1 MWLLCCIRITIKKS
15 VNTPESEE
23 QLINLR
29 KGTIRGACERRV
41 SLFHE
46 EEKICAVS
54 PGGMWMCTELLKTP
68 KAETR
73 TATATARFSTVEET
87 VSVFEYFSTTE
98 RDWEHGS
105 FHINS
110 KQVLSKQYVHTGEVT
125 SNKRTQLCECE
136 AVFFFFSQSLDGQF
150 LFNKT
155 KRKGND
161 EAEGTSYSQWWDSF
175 RKLIIKKRIKYLLG
189 HFARSYS
196 SLTTVFESRCMI
208 DDVWCSSCF
217 LFLLVQR

>member
-136 AVFFFFSQSLDGQF
+136 AVFFFFF
-150 LFNKT
+150 FFP
-155 KRKGND
+155 R
-161 EAEGTSYSQWWDSF
+161 
-175 RKLIIKKRIKYLLG
+175 
-189 HFARSYS
+189 
-196 SLTTVFESRCMI
+196 
-208 DDVWCSSCF
+208 VWMDSSCSTRQNAKVTMK
-217 LFLLVQR
+217 LREQVIRSGETASGSS

>member
-1 MWLLCCIRITIKKS
+1 MKVWKKLPYPVLTSWAINTTHCLWLLCCFRITTKKS

-68 KAETR
+68 KAETG

-125 SNKRTQLCECE
+125 SNKHTQLCECE
-136 AVFFFFSQSLDGQF
+136 ADFFFFPPEFWWTVLVRQD
-150 LFNKT
+150 KT
-155 KRKGND
+155 
-161 EAEGTSYSQWWDSF
+161 
-175 RKLIIKKRIKYLLG
+175 
-189 HFARSYS
+189 
-196 SLTTVFESRCMI
+196 
-208 DDVWCSSCF
+208 
-217 LFLLVQR
+217 QR